1 MPGGRVAGLI
11 LCTLLSKDALE
22 TQDLAAVTPAH
33 AAMCHSPQA
42 SSSPQDSPSPS
53 PPISAQA
60 TMDRAAA
67 FCAAHRP
74 QLTPLSLGTIVCLS
88 FLKGR
93 QRSVADKAKS
103 CCVSV
108 GPGPITL
115 LPWEPQGS
123 SSKAL
128 SGIFCVPVIPIQSKG
143 CRGRRTL
150 RNGVISIWQN
160 WKRH

>member
-1 MPGGRVAGLI
+1 MHGRTVAGLI

-22 TQDLAAVTPAH
+22 TQDLAAVTSAH

-42 SSSPQDSPSPS
+42 STSPS

-67 FCAAHRP
+67 FCATHSP

-103 CCVSV
+103 CYVSV
-108 GPGPITL
+108 GPGPITRASLGASGLFFKDTVWDL
-115 LPWEPQGS
+115 LCASHTHSEQRFQGEEDTEKWS
-123 SSKAL
+123 HFHLAKL
-128 SGIFCVPVIPIQSKG
+128 EE
-143 CRGRRTL
+143 TL
-150 RNGVISIWQN
+150 MQ
-160 WKRH
+160 